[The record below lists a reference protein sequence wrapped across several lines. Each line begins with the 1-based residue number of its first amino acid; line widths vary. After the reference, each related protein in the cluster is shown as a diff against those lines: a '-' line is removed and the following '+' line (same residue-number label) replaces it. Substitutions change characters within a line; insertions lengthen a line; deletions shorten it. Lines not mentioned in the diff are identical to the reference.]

1 MKRITFA
8 ACATSAAFAIA
19 LSSFAVFAASDGLD
33 PARLLQ
39 PLGEQWTS
47 YSGDYTG
54 RRYSALT
61 QVNQSNV
68 KSLTLAW
75 VHKLS
80 GPPSSGGGGR
90 GRGGGF
96 GAPGV
101 ETIVGGE

>member
-1 MKRITFA
+1 MKRISLATFATFATFA
-8 ACATSAAFAIA
+8 AFAAFAIA

-33 PARLLQ
+33 PAKLLQ

-80 GPPSSGGGGR
+80 GPPSSGGGR

-96 GAPGV
+96 
-101 ETIVGGE
+101 